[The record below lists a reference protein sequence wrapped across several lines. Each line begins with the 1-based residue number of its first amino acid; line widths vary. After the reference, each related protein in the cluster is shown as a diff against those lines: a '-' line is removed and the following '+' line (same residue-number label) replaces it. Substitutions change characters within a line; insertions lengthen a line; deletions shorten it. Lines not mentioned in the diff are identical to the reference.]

1 MSGCIGTQIFDLLV
15 CGSQSTSVIP
25 EANVMGNL
33 HLLSESDVEYLSL
46 WISSVLVIV
55 AEPITAIL
63 TSIEHLESFGMS
75 FLRIGSNS

>member
-1 MSGCIGTQIFDLLV
+1 
-15 CGSQSTSVIP
+15 
-25 EANVMGNL
+25 MGNL

-46 WISSVLVIV
+46 RISSVLVIV
-55 AEPITAIL
+55 AEPITVIL